1 MFRLDLRY
9 DGTDFCGWQIQKD
22 QRSVEGIL
30 LKAIH
35 TIFADAPTLH
45 VAGRTDAGVHA
56 EHQVAQFAADTRLS
70 LEELFRAIN
79 SCLPEDVAVTGVRE
93 VPDDWDARRD
103 ARRRTYRYSILNVR
117 HHDPL
122 LRRITYW
129 VPQPLDTEAMSRAA
143 EVFVGQHDFSAFR
156 SLHCD
161 ATNPVRRITG
171 VALLRDG
178 NLIDFWIEGHAF
190 LRHMVRTMA
199 GTLIEVGRGKMRSS
213 DVRSILEG
221 RDRSAAGPTAPAH
234 GLTLVRITYAVELS
248 PLEQMGYAQCVDKG
262 ENETPQEPK
271 QTTSCSRNGLHS

>member
-1 MFRLDLRY
+1 MTQRMFRLDLRY

-35 TIFADAPTLH
+35 TILHDGPTLH

-56 EHQVAQFAADTRLS
+56 EHQVAQFGADTKLS
-70 LEELFRAIN
+70 CAELYRAMN
-79 SCLPEDVAVTGVRE
+79 SCLPRDVVVTSVRE
-93 VPDDWDARRD
+93 VPEDWNARRD
-103 ARRRTYRYSILNVR
+103 ARRRTYRYTILNAPQR
-117 HHDPL
+117 DPL
-122 LRRITYW
+122 LRRTAYW
-129 VPQPLDTEAMSRAA
+129 ISQPLDVDTMSRAA
-143 EVFVGQHDFSAFR
+143 QVFVGQHDFSAFR

-178 NLIDFWIEGHAF
+178 DRIDFWIEGHAF

-199 GTLIEVGRGKMRSS
+199 GTLIEVGRGKMQPA
-213 DVRSILEG
+213 DVRSILEA

-234 GLTLVRITYAVELS
+234 ALTLVRITYDAELS
-248 PLEQMGYAQCVDKG
+248 RLEEMGYAEC
-262 ENETPQEPK
+262 
-271 QTTSCSRNGLHS
+271 